1 MAKIAHSAYGKSRVR
16 LVKVERHGERHDL
29 TDLTVAIRFEGDF
42 GASYVNGDNTE
53 VLPTDTMKNTV
64 YAFAAQGTLGEP
76 EEFGQRL
83 GRHFLER
90 CRRAERVA
98 IDLVHHLWN
107 RIVTG
112 DRAHPHA
119 FLRDARAARTAHV
132 SVTRDTSTIE
142 AGLEGLVLLK
152 SARSAF
158 AGFPRDEYTT
168 LAETTDRLLA
178 TSLSARWQYAR
189 ADIPFGVSWVGVRQ
203 TLLEAFAA
211 HDSRSVQH
219 TLYAMADAVLAS
231 HDEVVRIHLA
241 MPNKH
246 HLPVDLAPFG
256 LKNANEVFVATE
268 EPHGLI
274 EATVTR

>member
-29 TDLTVAIRFEGDF
+29 TDLTIAIGFEGDF
-42 GASYVNGDNTE
+42 NASYVDGDNTD
-53 VLPTDTMKNTV
+53 VLPTDTMRNTV
-64 YAFAAQGTLGEP
+64 YALAAQGALGEP

-90 CRRAERVA
+90 SRRAERVA
-98 IDLVHHLWN
+98 IDLVHHLWS

-112 DRAHPHA
+112 NTAHPHA
-119 FLRDARAARTAHV
+119 FLRDACAARTAHV
-132 SVTRDTSTIE
+132 RVTRDTSTIE
-142 AGLEGLVLLK
+142 GGLEGLVLLK

-158 AGFPRDEYTT
+158 AGFLRDEYTT

-189 ADIPFGVSWVGVRQ
+189 TDVPFGVSWAGVRQ
-203 TLLEAFAA
+203 TLVEAFAA

-256 LKNANEVFVATE
+256 LKNPNEVFVATD

-274 EATVTR
+274 EATVAR